1 MDDLGHYLKTKFA
14 FCSCRLPALAVWKQ
28 VSNLLTFNQ
37 TWCLILTVIQTK
49 GVIDMDD
56 KKKIAELG
64 GVSALARRLKVTPQR
79 VQNWTRRG
87 IPAKVKL
94 DNYELFNIAN
104 KSK

>member
-1 MDDLGHYLKTKFA
+1 M
-14 FCSCRLPALAVWKQ
+14 
-28 VSNLLTFNQ
+28 LTFNQ

-49 GVIDMDD
+49 GVINMDD

-79 VQNWTRRG
+79 VQNWTKRG

-94 DNYELFNIAN
+94 DNYELFINAN

>member
-1 MDDLGHYLKTKFA
+1 MVFNID
-14 FCSCRLPALAVWKQ
+14 
-28 VSNLLTFNQ
+28 SNLNER
-37 TWCLILTVIQTK
+37 CY
-49 GVIDMDD
+49 MDD

-64 GVSALARRLKVTPQR
+64 GVSALARRLNVTPQR

-94 DNYELFNIAN
+94 DNYELFKNAN

>member
-1 MDDLGHYLKTKFA
+1 MGKETISTFKMADIDFYSNIVFNID
-14 FCSCRLPALAVWKQ
+14 
-28 VSNLLTFNQ
+28 SNLNER
-37 TWCLILTVIQTK
+37 IA
-49 GVIDMDD
+49 MDD

-64 GVSALARRLKVTPQR
+64 GVSVLARRLKVTPQR

-94 DNYELFNIAN
+94 DNYELFHNSN

>member
-1 MDDLGHYLKTKFA
+1 MVFNID
-14 FCSCRLPALAVWKQ
+14 
-28 VSNLLTFNQ
+28 SNLNKR
-37 TWCLILTVIQTK
+37 C
-49 GVIDMDD
+49 DMDD

-64 GVSALARRLKVTPQR
+64 GVSALASRLNVTPQR

-94 DNYELFNIAN
+94 DNYELFNTN

>member
-1 MDDLGHYLKTKFA
+1 MVFNID
-14 FCSCRLPALAVWKQ
+14 
-28 VSNLLTFNQ
+28 SNL
-37 TWCLILTVIQTK
+37 TK

-64 GVSALARRLKVTPQR
+64 GVSALARRLNVTPQR
-79 VQNWTRRG
+79 VQNWTKRG

-94 DNYELFNIAN
+94 DNYELFIAN

>member
-1 MDDLGHYLKTKFA
+1 
-14 FCSCRLPALAVWKQ
+14 
-28 VSNLLTFNQ
+28 
-37 TWCLILTVIQTK
+37 
-49 GVIDMDD
+49 MDD

-94 DNYELFNIAN
+94 DNYELFTTVTAR
-104 KSK
+104 KDGQEGV

>member
-1 MDDLGHYLKTKFA
+1 
-14 FCSCRLPALAVWKQ
+14 
-28 VSNLLTFNQ
+28 
-37 TWCLILTVIQTK
+37 
-49 GVIDMDD
+49 MDD

-64 GVSALARRLKVTPQR
+64 GVSALARKLKVTPQR

>member
-1 MDDLGHYLKTKFA
+1 MAAID
-14 FCSCRLPALAVWKQ
+14 FCSNIVFNID
-28 VSNLLTFNQ
+28 SNLNER
-37 TWCLILTVIQTK
+37 IA
-49 GVIDMDD
+49 MDD

-64 GVSALARRLKVTPQR
+64 GVSVLARRLKVTPQR

-94 DNYELFNIAN
+94 DNYELFNNAN

>member
-1 MDDLGHYLKTKFA
+1 MAVID
-14 FCSCRLPALAVWKQ
+14 FCSNMVFNID
-28 VSNLLTFNQ
+28 SNLNER
-37 TWCLILTVIQTK
+37 C
-49 GVIDMDD
+49 DMDD
-56 KKKIAELG
+56 NKKIAELG